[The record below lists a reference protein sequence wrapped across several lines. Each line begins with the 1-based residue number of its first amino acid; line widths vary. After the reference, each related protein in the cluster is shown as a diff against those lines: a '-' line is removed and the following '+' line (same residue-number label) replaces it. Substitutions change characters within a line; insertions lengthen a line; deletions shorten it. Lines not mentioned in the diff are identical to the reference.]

1 MYRNMY
7 SMYISPLDDIV
18 SLFEVLHHYFVD
30 GIQLYKRFRIL
41 ADGSAQRAA
50 FSACLTVLSTQTH
63 G

>member
-1 MYRNMY
+1 
-7 SMYISPLDDIV
+7 MYISPLDDIV

-41 ADGSAQRAA
+41 AVGSAQRAA